1 MIILCRLVF
10 VISGCVLGI
19 FGYLHSAHS
28 QHQISRITQA
38 SAQIAALDKLGSSLH
53 NELLTAVLEP
63 DILTA
68 KAALARFERDAI
80 HSLGI
85 LDRLTVEELAMI
97 SESERAGEESELDRP
112 RKLRDTVVKTVAATQ
127 RVVNIRQSSDIMPD
141 ATSALAQLEVERAA
155 ITNLVNEILED
166 EREEMTTALGNLGK
180 EQRTFDIRAGALLLI
195 SISSGLLSLLFGF
208 VHQRSRDAV
217 LAQGLGEMAIEKPVP
232 QELSADRLDAALQV
246 VASKIKREVSAR
258 VYIEREL
265 EQRTAALQL
274 SASKLKQVDE
284 TRRRFLAD
292 LGHSLKTPLAIAR
305 GSVEAIAADERRQAT
320 ALSSIDK
327 VTQRV
332 SDLMQLAQSD
342 DGRLIQMQNVLEV
355 AELLDNRIAELR
367 VLPAGECITFTT
379 DEDGPYEIEG
389 DREAL
394 VRMFDA
400 IIENGLQFATPAEPL
415 CVDVFAGP
423 INVTIAITD
432 HGPGVAEGDAVFDR
446 GASFFQGG
454 SGIGLS
460 MAEQIAKDHGGRV
473 ILTQTGS
480 GARFEVTL
488 PLRQLA

>member
-1 MIILCRLVF
+1 M
-10 VISGCVLGI
+10 ISGCLLGVLV
-19 FGYLHSAHS
+19 YLHSAHS
-28 QHQISRITQA
+28 QHLISRITQA

-80 HSLGI
+80 HSLGV

-97 SESERAGEESELDRP
+97 SERERAGEEHELERP
-112 RKLRDTVVKTVAATQ
+112 IKLRNAVVDTVAATQ

-141 ATSALAQLEVERAA
+141 ATSALARLEVERAA
-155 ITNLVNEILED
+155 ITDLVSEILED
-166 EREEMTTALGNLGK
+166 EREETTTALGNLS
-180 EQRTFDIRAGALLLI
+180 EAQRIFGIRFGVLLLVM
-195 SISSGLLSLLFGF
+195 SMSGVLSLLFGF
-208 VHQRSRDAV
+208 ARQRSRDTALV
-217 LAQGLGEMAIEKPVP
+217 QGLSEMATAKPVP
-232 QELSADRLDAALQV
+232 PELSTDRLHAALQA
-246 VASKIKREVSAR
+246 VAGKIKREVSER
-258 VYIEREL
+258 TYIEREL

-305 GSVEAIAADERRQAT
+305 GSVEAIAVDTSRQAT

-355 AELLDNRIAELR
+355 AELLDNRIADLR
-367 VLPAGECITFTT
+367 ALPNGECITFTM
-379 DEDGPYEIEG
+379 DENGPYEIEG

-400 IIENGLQFATPAEPL
+400 IIENGLQFASPTEPL

-423 INVTIAITD
+423 VNVTIAITD

-460 MAEQIAKDHGGRV
+460 MAKQIAMDHGGQV
-473 ILTQTGS
+473 LLMQTGS
-480 GARFEVTL
+480 GARFEVIL
-488 PLRQLA
+488 PLRQLV